1 MFLLVTNN
9 QLCFQKY
16 KKTIRVDFLEEGS
29 YLDVLIKVR
38 NYVQSGYR
46 LETHPLAGSIKPNQ
60 TPYRTVLL
68 SDGPLDEKEQTEH
81 ELMIEDA
88 VLMTRQFLLKKPL
101 PLWAEDILD
110 DFRLVDL
117 DLIGSAIDT
126 VVR

>member
-68 SDGPLDEKEQTEH
+68 SDGSLDEKEQTEH